1 MSEWRTDEYSGEG
14 NEFIGELDVAPGNP
28 AILRRIERLQFAVDR
43 APHDWQSRVALAQSL
58 AQNGEFERSAA
69 QLRASVQLVSERRA
83 LASIFFNLGIC
94 LENMERWGE
103 AATAY
108 EQCAFLF
115 PNLFWTHYNLG
126 VCLQRAGNLPYAI
139 DELRLAAALD
149 GGAPDVHQGLA
160 HAYLEAGML
169 RDAEAACRRLLD
181 LAPDSVWA
189 TMTLHEI
196 HRRTN

>member
-14 NEFIGELDVAPGNP
+14 NEFIGEIDVAPGNP

-43 APHDWQSRVALAQSL
+43 NPHEWQTRVALAQAM
-58 AQNGEFERSAA
+58 AQNGEFERSAE
-69 QLRASVQLVSERRA
+69 QLRASVQLVTERRA

-115 PNLFWTHYNLG
+115 PDLFWTHYNLG

-149 GGAPDVHQGLA
+149 GNVTDVHQGLA
-160 HAYLEAGML
+160 SAYLEAGML
-169 RDAEAACRRLLD
+169 QEAEKACRALLE
-181 LAPDSVWA
+181 LSPESLWA

-196 HRRTN
+196 RRRTN